1 MTRWGPGRS
10 DPRDPNRFVEWYESA
25 RFAPLIIVLA
35 IGGAVALAFI
45 TGIPGTAILPI
56 WLAVASVVFISRF
69 TSNAS
74 ATSSAVEVEPPVDDG
89 WTSALRRMRELST
102 EFAAYECDPLAVLRL
117 PALADVSV
125 PSTARFIDAF
135 AEAQAL
141 QTDTAPPAQHAAEF
155 GAAVDRAARAWD
167 AAREAARRIR
177 DSNLAPAERAVV
189 ERVIKM
195 LTVART
201 SESEPERRVAYAK
214 ARSEL
219 AKLGSTLRLPV
230 PAQAALD
237 TAARSALP
245 PATS

>member
-1 MTRWGPGRS
+1 
-10 DPRDPNRFVEWYESA
+10 
-25 RFAPLIIVLA
+25 
-35 IGGAVALAFI
+35 VALALI
-45 TGIPGTAILPI
+45 TGIPSTALLPI
-56 WLAVASVVFISRF
+56 WLAIALVMFNR
-69 TSNAS
+69 NAP
-74 ATSSAVEVEPPVDDG
+74 ATSSPVEVEPPVDDG

-117 PALADVSV
+117 PALADVAV

-141 QTDTAPPAQHAAEF
+141 QTDTAPSAQHAAEF
-155 GAAVDRAARAWD
+155 GTAVDRAARAWD

-177 DSNLAPAERAVV
+177 DSNLAPAERTVV

-201 SESEPERRVAYAK
+201 SDSEPERRVAYAM

-219 AKLGSTLRLPV
+219 ARLGSTLRLPV